1 MVSHRQSLS
10 LELRTIFIEFDCW
23 APAQWARR
31 IETGGS
37 AVCTSAY
44 LVSGNAGSLRWNLHL
59 GPVTEPPKCRFARP
73 AGIDRWPNIQKR
85 FICRL
90 PDTGQLVEERFPV
103 GWHPSCGPRYRLT
116 CGMRVRRKQ
125 FHTLDHPPSL
135 VIVEP
140 VLSWFE
146 AGNHRMPSRRR
157 VPGCMLTRR
166 TVTASDVP
174 TFRTPA
180 EMQPPTFRRRQAFH
194 TPVATW
200 FRSGIKSTA
209 ISLHFVFPFRR
220 CMFSNELKPPA
231 RSSRYHPFLLLPEP
245 WPPH

>member
-73 AGIDRWPNIQKR
+73 AGIYRWPNIQKR

-103 GWHPSCGPRYRLT
+103 GWHPSCGSRSGLIRRM
-116 CGMRVRRKQ
+116 GVRRKQ
-125 FHTLDHPPSL
+125 LRTPDHPL
-135 VIVEP
+135 LFVIVEP
-140 VLSWFE
+140 ILTRLK
-146 AGNHRMPSRRR
+146 AGDDRMPCRRCML
-157 VPGCMLTRR
+157 GCMLTRR
-166 TVTASDVP
+166 TVTASDMP
-174 TFRTPA
+174 TLGTPA
-180 EMQPPTFRRRQAFH
+180 EMKPPTFR
-194 TPVATW
+194 
-200 FRSGIKSTA
+200 
-209 ISLHFVFPFRR
+209 
-220 CMFSNELKPPA
+220 
-231 RSSRYHPFLLLPEP
+231 
-245 WPPH
+245 